1 MELQLVWRRE
11 LSEPER
17 VFRGKIISFSSYTLV
32 RIPSGSYTFGS
43 YTFGSY
49 TFRGYTFHELPVAVD
64 HLSGLRPVR
73 DTQYAALEGQAPHCL
88 NSLEGQV

>member
-17 VFRGKIISFSSYTLV
+17 GIRGKIEIFIFSSYTMV

-43 YTFGSY
+43 YTF
-49 TFRGYTFHELPVAVD
+49 RWYTFHELPVAVD

-73 DTQYAALEGQAPHCL
+73 DTQYVAHR
-88 NSLEGQV
+88 